1 MNILFIGDIV
11 GKVGRKALIDNLNTV
26 KKKYDISFV
35 IANGENISRGRGINR
50 NHYDFLVKNGVDCVT
65 LGNHYKDRIDIE
77 SYIEKTDKLIRPLNL
92 LDDFPGEGSK
102 VFNCDGVSIR
112 VTNLLGSAFSNIP
125 VKDPYLEV
133 LNIIENDESDI
144 HIIDF
149 HAESTGEKKAFAY
162 SLKGSVSAVL
172 GTHTHVQTRDA
183 QILNTGVLYITDVGM
198 CGSYNS
204 VLGTEINSVVN
215 RIVKHD
221 ENSRFTYLDDDDRL
235 FSAVILKFDDLTF
248 KGVEITPLYIINKKG

>member
-11 GKVGRKALIDNLNTV
+11 GKVGRKALIDNLNTI